1 MRMRSAPL
9 LPMGPLVGYC
19 KHSSTYALPRWS
31 KSMAMGLTTSGSLA
45 KHLTSKPGGTVM
57 RAAHSRPLGKTS
69 LGGSAA
75 STVETTGKR
84 QTLKTT
90 ARCNG
95 WFIKGPYVEV
105 DGIASFRT
113 CYDT

>member
-9 LPMGPLVGYC
+9 LPMDPLVGYC
-19 KHSSTYALPRWS
+19 RHSRTYALPRWS
-31 KSMAMGLTTSGSLA
+31 KSMAIGLTTSGSLA

-57 RAAHSRPLGKTS
+57 RAAHSRPLGKVT
-69 LGGSAA
+69 LAGSAA
-75 STVETTGKR
+75 NVVELTGRRQMPKR
-84 QTLKTT
+84 T

-95 WFIKGPYVEV
+95 WYIDDPCGEAGLI
-105 DGIASFRT
+105 DSFRT